1 MKQTYKSLLK
11 SNIYV
16 IYDEWK
22 IWKYIKKDSEILD
35 KIKRFIRKDL
45 DVDVIHKSKWI
56 TANVKPYYNE
66 IKTNFHDEWLP
77 PEQTPCLM

>member
-16 IYDEWK
+16 EWK

-45 DVDVIHKSKWI
+45 DVDVIHKNKCI
-56 TANVKPYYNE
+56 TTNVKPYYNE

>member
-1 MKQTYKSLLK
+1 MSFMMNEKYG
-11 SNIYV
+11 NILN
-16 IYDEWK
+16 
-22 IWKYIKKDSEILD
+22 KDSEILD